1 MSFLLLTIFQY
12 IITIQEANDNIFRT
26 DPSETGHIF
35 LSISD
40 GRTPD
45 MEALQQ
51 IKTVSGITKS
61 LINNSLPCA
70 VWIDQTAVAEDINT
84 YLGGMDQ
91 IIAKKKYSPIE
102 RDGKY
107 RIQSVIY
114 GLEKDSFQDYCE
126 KLGIS
131 PQPYFDD
138 PTKALVYNYTKD
150 PENSTRRNV
159 LYRELLDIHEG
170 EKITFTEKNA
180 DEIEGDFE
188 FTLSAE
194 KLVDELPIETLG
206 LSNFTLAMVMPM
218 DHVLKLGESCCER
231 RQNSTHVISGIFWA
245 DSPDAT
251 PDYPTIK
258 ETTRQMDEAI
268 SSYYASG
275 DYLLSDL
282 TEKEEITQS
291 AQNVMNL
298 VITFLTGLLAVIG
311 LSNVWASISGNLR
324 QRRQE
329 FAMLKSVGLSP
340 RQLWE
345 LLLLEGLTL
354 GLKPLLYSLPVQ
366 IAVLTAMLT
375 LSEISLPEYLPFA
388 PYSILIGYICLILLA
403 IVGAYAVGGRR
414 LLKENIIAMIK
425 DDTL

>member
-1 MSFLLLTIFQY
+1 
-12 IITIQEANDNIFRT
+12 
-26 DPSETGHIF
+26 
-35 LSISD
+35 
-40 GRTPD
+40 
-45 MEALQQ
+45 
-51 IKTVSGITKS
+51 
-61 LINNSLPCA
+61 
-70 VWIDQTAVAEDINT
+70 
-84 YLGGMDQ
+84 
-91 IIAKKKYSPIE
+91 
-102 RDGKY
+102 
-107 RIQSVIY
+107 
-114 GLEKDSFQDYCE
+114 
-126 KLGIS
+126 
-131 PQPYFDD
+131 
-138 PTKALVYNYTKD
+138 
-150 PENSTRRNV
+150 
-159 LYRELLDIHEG
+159 
-170 EKITFTEKNA
+170 
-180 DEIEGDFE
+180 
-188 FTLSAE
+188 
-194 KLVDELPIETLG
+194 
-206 LSNFTLAMVMPM
+206 MVMPM

-291 AQNVMNL
+291 AQNVMNV

-354 GLKPLLYSLPVQ
+354 GLKP
-366 IAVLTAMLT
+366 
-375 LSEISLPEYLPFA
+375 
-388 PYSILIGYICLILLA
+388 
-403 IVGAYAVGGRR
+403 
-414 LLKENIIAMIK
+414 
-425 DDTL
+425 